1 MNNQNAKKIW
11 FFFKSVAFNTNLLLN
26 LPESALYLYGN
37 VLSLPQKKG
46 CDMDTAVLNANSY
59 WNVLKDLS
67 NEVKLDLIARL
78 SNSLLHKDKND
89 EISAKRFYGVW
100 KDADYPAADD
110 LNADIKSARK
120 FRDDVEAF

>member
-1 MNNQNAKKIW
+1 MNEFILFCIRFA
-11 FFFKSVAFNTNLLLN
+11 
-26 LPESALYLYGN
+26 
-37 VLSLPQKKG
+37 LSLPKKKG

-78 SNSLLHKDKND
+78 SNSLLHKDKKD

-120 FRDDVEAF
+120 FKDDIEAF